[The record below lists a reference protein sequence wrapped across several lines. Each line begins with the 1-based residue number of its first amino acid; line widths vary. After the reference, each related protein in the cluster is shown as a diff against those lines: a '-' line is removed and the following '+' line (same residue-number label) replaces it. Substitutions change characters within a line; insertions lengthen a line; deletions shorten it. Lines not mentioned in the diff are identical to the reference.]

1 MRMHSQPCKNPFKG
15 GSELKRVA
23 LFLTFLLCLL
33 APVSAG
39 SCSARYEVT
48 EEQLTTLE
56 TNLTALQQDNERL
69 RALLIESQTELTQ
82 ARTQLKASQAECQT
96 LSTQLMQ
103 LKETSTKARESLQTA
118 QDATRS
124 AQESLTKSEREHA
137 RAEERLRTQKTAWQ
151 IVSGSLLLA
160 VIF

>member
-1 MRMHSQPCKNPFKG
+1 M
-15 GSELKRVA
+15 KRVA
-23 LFLTFLLCLL
+23 LFLTFLLCFLV
-33 APVSAG
+33 PVSVG

-69 RALLIESQTELTQ
+69 RALLIESQTELMQ

-96 LSTQLMQ
+96 LSTQLTQ
-103 LKETSTKARESLQTA
+103 LKETSTKARESF
-118 QDATRS
+118 
-124 AQESLTKSEREHA
+124 EKSEREHA
-137 RAEERLRTQKTAWQ
+137 RTEERLRTQKTAWQ

-160 VIF
+160 FLF

>member
-1 MRMHSQPCKNPFKG
+1 MWMHSRPCKNPFKG

-23 LFLTFLLCLL
+23 LSFMLLLCLL
-33 APVSAG
+33 LPASLG
-39 SCSARYEVT
+39 SSSARYEVT

-56 TNLTALQQDNERL
+56 SNLTVLQQDNERL
-69 RALLIESQTELTQ
+69 RALLTESQTELTQ

-96 LSTQLMQ
+96 LSTQLTQ
-103 LKETSTKARESLQTA
+103 LKETSTKAQQSLRTA
-118 QDATRS
+118 QGATRS

-137 RAEERLRTQKTAWQ
+137 RTEERLRTQKTAWQ